1 MNSIEEIRK
10 IYYDTE
16 IPDELESRI
25 RRTVRRAVGRNYA
38 RLTKQGFL
46 AAAAA
51 VLIFAGL
58 VNASPKLALAMSDLP
73 LIGPMVRVLTYR
85 FQTIDNDHVNAHVE
99 TPVIEGLQNDALQN
113 ALNQKYFEENKAL
126 YQKFTQD
133 MEAIIEEGGHMGV
146 DAGYLIKTDTPE
158 LLSIGRYVVNTVASS
173 STVFHYD
180 TIDKVN
186 EVLIT
191 LPSLFKDER
200 YIQRISEYLLEKMAS
215 DMEADENKIYWIK
228 EGDIEPFQSIK
239 ADQSFYI
246 TGNHALVISFDKYE
260 VAPGYMG
267 IVEFEIPTEEIRDL
281 LVSDVYIN

>member
-38 RLTKQGFL
+38 RLTKQGVL

-85 FQTIDNDHVNAHVE
+85 FQTIDNDHVNARVE

-146 DAGYLIKTDTPE
+146 DAGYVIKTDTPE

-173 STVFHYD
+173 STVYHYD

-191 LPSLFKDER
+191 LPSLFKNDQ
-200 YIQRISEYLLEKMAS
+200 YIQRISEYLLEKMSS

-228 EGDIEPFQSIK
+228 EGDIEPFQTIK

-267 IVEFEIPTEEIRDL
+267 IVEFEIPSEEIRDL
-281 LVSDVYIN
+281 LVSDVYIK

>member
-1 MNSIEEIRK
+1 MNSIEDIRK
-10 IYYDTE
+10 IYCDTE

-25 RRTVRRAVGRNYA
+25 KRTVRRAGGRDFA
-38 RLTKQGFL
+38 RLTRQGAL

-58 VNASPKLALAMSDLP
+58 VNASPKLAMAMSDLP
-73 LIGPMVRVLTYR
+73 VIGPMVRVLTYR
-85 FQTIDNDHVNAHVE
+85 FQAIDNDHVNAHVE

-126 YQKFTQD
+126 YQEFTQD
-133 MEAIIEEGGHMGV
+133 MEAIIEEGGHLGV
-146 DAGYLIKTDTPE
+146 DAGYVIKTDTPE
-158 LLSIGRYVVNTVASS
+158 LLSIGRYVVNTAASS

-191 LPSLFKDER
+191 LPSLFKDEQ
-200 YIQRISEYLLEKMAS
+200 YIQRLSEYLLEKMAS

-228 EGDIEPFQSIK
+228 EGDIEPFQTIK

-246 TGNHALVISFDKYE
+246 TGNHTLVISFDKYE
-260 VAPGYMG
+260 VAPGCMG

-281 LVSDVYIN
+281 LVSDVYIK

>member
-1 MNSIEEIRK
+1 MNSIEDIRK
-10 IYYDTE
+10 IYGDTE
-16 IPDELESRI
+16 IPDELESRVRRTI
-25 RRTVRRAVGRNYA
+25 RRAGGRDYA
-38 RLTKQGFL
+38 RLTRQGIL

-58 VNASPKLALAMSDLP
+58 VNASPKLAMAMSDLP
-73 LIGPMVRVLTYR
+73 VIGPVVRVMTYR

-126 YQKFTQD
+126 YQEFTQD
-133 MEAIIEEGGHMGV
+133 IEAIIEEGGHMGV
-146 DAGYLIKTDTPE
+146 DAGYVIKTDTPE

-191 LPSLFKDER
+191 LPSLFKDEQ
-200 YIQRISEYLLEKMAS
+200 YIQRISDYLRQTMEV
-215 DMEADENKIYWIK
+215 DMETDENKIYWIK
-228 EGDIEPFQSIK
+228 EGDIEPFQTIK

-246 TGNHALVISFDKYE
+246 TGNHTLVISFDKYE

-267 IVEFEIPTEEIRDL
+267 IVEFEIPAEEIRDL
-281 LVSDVYIN
+281 LVSDVYIK